1 MSTYPMSQLSSYIS
15 FNTYLCWGSE
25 MQGKADDK
33 PIKRMADLLR
43 QGATLTDLSCPA
55 CASPLFRLKDGTLWC
70 AKDEKKVVIVKEGE
84 EQEKTSAYDK
94 LEATLLAKVQGIQ
107 DKIQN
112 TEDVEELQKLSIA
125 LSELLS
131 NLEKVKKMKKP

>member
-1 MSTYPMSQLSSYIS
+1 
-15 FNTYLCWGSE
+15 
-25 MQGKADDK
+25 MQEKTEDK

-70 AKDEKKVVIVKEGE
+70 AKCEKKVVVVKEGE
-84 EQEKTSAYDK
+84 EPEKASNTTYDK
-94 LEATLLAKVQGIQ
+94 LEATLLAKVQNIQ

-125 LSELLS
+125 LSELLG
-131 NLEKVKKMKKP
+131 NLEKIQKMKKA